1 MRRPRWGRSVT
12 FFGSNGANTESPP
25 ASEEQ
30 AETDGA
36 AGPGGGGGKSPR
48 RWGGGGNGGKGPE
61 GGGSTPSGDGR
72 GVVVCGS
79 DRPMLRVV
87 TELVSSGEHV
97 TAIVNPDSRHFER
110 IGELGAQVIGVRV
123 LSEAVLRRAGID
135 AAADSAVSARA
146 LVLLDADD
154 VRNVHTALT
163 ARDMDPNLR
172 IIIQMVNPR
181 LGGQLHELLGDCVVI
196 SGPSLAA
203 PAFVADALEDDELT
217 WVDLGG
223 RRMVA
228 GPADLIREPHLTVL
242 ADTTSSA
249 TPELLPTES
258 HDPTGDIVLGTGV
271 RPVWRT
277 RDVRRAGWL
286 MATRDVIDRRVRT
299 IVAVMAGLVVVGTAL
314 THWIANIDWI
324 RALYLAAGAVTSA
337 GIEDDTFSNASP
349 GAKIAAV
356 VVQLTGIVLMAL
368 LTAVIVD
375 SLIGARLSRVI
386 GGVRGR
392 PRNHVIVCGLGTVGA
407 RVLEI
412 LSERGV
418 AVVGVEHDE
427 DAPGVQTA
435 HRLRIPVII
444 GDSSNEETLRSAGVQ
459 RCKSMLAITN
469 GDITNLETAMV
480 VHELNPDARITMRM
494 FDHDLAQR
502 VERQL
507 GLGHSR
513 SVSMLVAPAI
523 AAAAANRR
531 SQTTVPA
538 GRRVLLLT
546 EVTVEP
552 NSVAVGKRLGELDEA
567 NGLRVLARLEG
578 SGPWDWSPA
587 FDKTVEPGT
596 RIAVAGTRSG
606 LARLLLATRAPH
618 RTGASGRMDP

>member
-1 MRRPRWGRSVT
+1 MRRPRWGKSVT
-12 FFGSNGANTESPP
+12 FFGTSGASTESPP
-25 ASEEQ
+25 ASEDE
-30 AETDGA
+30 AEA
-36 AGPGGGGGKSPR
+36 SPPPPGR
-48 RWGGGGNGGKGPE
+48 RRGRQPQRGTQP
-61 GGGSTPSGDGR
+61 PDGR

-79 DRPMLRVV
+79 DRTMLRVV
-87 TELVSSGEHV
+87 TELVTSGEHV
-97 TAIVNPDSRHFER
+97 TAIVNPASRHFER
-110 IGELGAQVIGVRV
+110 IGELGAHVMGVRV
-123 LSEAVLRRAGID
+123 VSEAILRRAGID
-135 AAADSAVSARA
+135 AESDEASSARA

-172 IIIQMVNPR
+172 IVVQMVNPR
-181 LGGQLHELLGDCVVI
+181 LGGQLHSLLGDCVVI

-217 WVDLGG
+217 WVELGG

-228 GPADLIREPHLTVL
+228 GPADLIRDPHLTVL

-249 TPELLPTES
+249 TPDLLPIDS
-258 HDPTGDIVLGTGV
+258 SDPAGDIVLGTGI
-271 RPVWRT
+271 RSVWRT

-286 MATRDVIDRRVRT
+286 MATRDVFDRRVRI
-299 IVAVMAGLVVVGTAL
+299 IVAVMAGLVAIGTGL
-314 THWIANIDWI
+314 THWIANIDWL

-337 GIEDDTFSNASP
+337 GIEDDKFSEAEP
-349 GAKIAAV
+349 WAKVAGV

-392 PRNHVIVCGLGTVGA
+392 PRNHVVVCGLGTVGA

-412 LSERGV
+412 LAERGV
-418 AVVGVEHDE
+418 AVIGVEQDD

-444 GDSSNEETLRSAGVQ
+444 GDSANEETLRSAGVQ
-459 RCKSMLAITN
+459 RCQSVLAITN
-469 GDITNLETAMV
+469 GDITNLESAMV
-480 VHELNPDARITMRM
+480 VRELNPDARITMRM

-523 AAAAANRR
+523 AAAVANRR

-546 EVTVEP
+546 EVSVEQ
-552 NSVAVGKRLGELDEA
+552 NSVAVGKRLGELDETG
-567 NGLRVLARLEG
+567 GLRVLARQE
-578 SGPWDWSPA
+578 SSEWDWSPA
-587 FDKTVEPGT
+587 FDKTLRPGT

-618 RTGASGRMDP
+618 RSESSERMDP